1 MDAGRSLLYAHHVE
15 DVACS
20 ERSDRIIVSH
30 CDELHE
36 VNVAGD
42 AWRLSENL
50 NVEHIGQDLAITGRF
65 QSAEKGGL

>member
-1 MDAGRSLLYAHHVE
+1 M
-15 DVACS
+15 
-20 ERSDRIIVSH
+20 IVSH
-30 CDELHE
+30 CDERHE

-50 NVEHIGQDLAITGRF
+50 NVEHIGQDPAIAGRF